1 MYGKSELKPA
11 IASNEQT
18 ECPVLG
24 CKTKVP
30 RRRQGDPP
38 LCSSQFF
45 CGKHQIYISPTT
57 FQYASEVDNLLWKD
71 EYDLK
76 LWENIKTVKRESRIT
91 SDNSEDALSWNVFRY
106 LESSDT
112 LGLCLRSITQE
123 EQANCVPVYW
133 SYDSSAEGTWQPLFS
148 AREEFGEI
156 QARSSEPDII
166 VHTDSTVFF
175 IEAKFG
181 ADNNTSGS
189 PDEVNKKIAN
199 PKEYLTGGSNWYKK
213 VFNSSYETVVRDQ
226 KYELLRFWLLG
237 SWIARQMNKNF
248 VLCNL
253 VRAESERDIETDFGM
268 HIQQGPTNRFLR
280 STWEDIYL
288 LIQSQKSAH
297 RSEDKILTY
306 LKNKTLGYKS
316 TQGNQARI
324 IKAFSI

>member
-1 MYGKSELKPA
+1 VYGISELKPA
-11 IASNEQT
+11 IVSNEQI

-57 FQYASEVDNLLWKD
+57 FLYASEVDNLLWKD
-71 EYDLK
+71 EYALK
-76 LWENIKTVKRESRIT
+76 LWENIKTVKRESRIA

-106 LESSDT
+106 LELSDT
-112 LGLCLRSITQE
+112 LGMYLKSVTREAQV
-123 EQANCVPVYW
+123 NCVPVYW
-133 SYDSSAEGTWQPLFS
+133 SYDNEGGSTWPPLYS
-148 AREEFGEI
+148 AREEFGEV
-156 QARSSEPDII
+156 QAQSSEPDII
-166 VHTDSTVFF
+166 VYTDSTVFF

-181 ADNNTSGS
+181 ASNTT
-189 PDEVNKKIAN
+189 PDKNDVENKIGN
-199 PKEYLTGGSNWYKK
+199 PKDYLTGGDGWYST
-213 VFNSSYETVVRDQ
+213 VFRHSYATVVRDQ

-248 VLCNL
+248 VLINL

-316 TQGNQARI
+316 TQSNQAKI